1 MFSAPRQ
8 DPFNAKVGSHDSLP
22 TYDIQ
27 HRSPWN
33 QWSCF
38 RSEYLQQQAVMDGS
52 TRHVARG
59 QSASNAVRSELYQL
73 TCALVGR
80 RTLMARTPSSL
91 PWLQPCNFPLVV
103 AVLQPI
109 FARMTWGKAGR
120 GRQLMDRP
128 LAPPEFPIRKKYTLL
143 ADLLEVAAQIAL
155 PANGK

>member
-8 DPFNAKVGSHDSLP
+8 DLFNAKVGSHDSLP

-38 RSEYLQQQAVMDGS
+38 RSEYLQQQGWMEAQD
-52 TRHVARG
+52 TWHVAN
-59 QSASNAVRSELYQL
+59 QPSNAMRSELYQL

-80 RTLMARTPSSL
+80 RTLMARIPSSL
-91 PWLQPCNFPLVV
+91 PWPQPYNFPLVV

-109 FARMTWGKAGR
+109 IARMTWGKAGR
-120 GRQLMDRP
+120 GRQLMGHP
-128 LAPPEFPIRKKYTLL
+128 LAPPEFPIREKHTLL
-143 ADLLEVAAQIAL
+143 ADLLEVATQIAL
-155 PANGK
+155 PANAK